1 MKWIEPL
8 NDINV
13 IVSFSVVKTR
23 KRTMQYKYAK
33 VNDFT
38 EKNTNFVVKFI
49 AGYTSNINKEK
60 HEVYKKKMDSL
71 AGKGYNR
78 A

>member
-1 MKWIEPL
+1 MI
-8 NDINV
+8 
-13 IVSFSVVKTR
+13 
-23 KRTMQYKYAK
+23 
-33 VNDFT
+33 FT

>member
-1 MKWIEPL
+1 ML
-8 NDINV
+8 
-13 IVSFSVVKTR
+13 SYLLGR
-23 KRTMQYKYAK
+23 KNTKKNNAIYVCK
-33 VNDFT
+33 VNDFYR
-38 EKNTNFVVKFI
+38 KNTNFVVKFI

>member
-1 MKWIEPL
+1 M
-8 NDINV
+8 
-13 IVSFSVVKTR
+13 
-23 KRTMQYKYAK
+23 
-33 VNDFT
+33 
-38 EKNTNFVVKFI
+38 VKFI

-78 A
+78 AWQEGDVLGK